1 MPTRILPSILSADF
15 ANIQRDIEA
24 SRGFQPVAVADHC
37 WGCTAGAGSSCG
49 GALA

>member
-1 MPTRILPSILSADF
+1 MHLSDMLR
-15 ANIQRDIEA
+15 RDLQ
-24 SRGFQPVAVADHC
+24 GQPVAVADHC